1 MATVGPVSVFTVT
14 MASGATFSSAIDLS
28 GSWGKTALHVPSM
41 TSGTD
46 VRLQVSDSLTGTF
59 VPLYHAPTVATAAP
73 TVINIASSITNCVVP
88 VVIPARYVR
97 VQLTTITTASI
108 NVFKVYGSAN

>member
-14 MASGATFSSAIDLS
+14 MASGSTFSSAIDLS
-28 GSWGKTALHVPSM
+28 GSWAKTALRVPTM

-46 VRLQVSDSLTGTF
+46 VRLQVSDTIDGVFSA
-59 VPLYHAPTVATAAP
+59 LYHAPTAATAAP
-73 TVINIASSITNCVVP
+73 TVVNIPSSVSNCVVP
-88 VVIPARYVR
+88 IVIPARYVR
-97 VQLTTITTASI
+97 VELTTITTSSI